1 MFIKQNDVDD
11 VVFENG
17 VVIENVNSFKYLGV
31 YLDCNLNFI
40 GHIDALKRKIAPIV
54 GVFRKLRYVVPRSLQ
69 KAVFHSFFDNYKFLT
84 IPKIREIPKIFLEI
98 LKVSFSCREP
108 PD

>member
-40 GHIDALKRKIAPIV
+40 GHIDALKRKI
-54 GVFRKLRYVVPRSLQ
+54 
-69 KAVFHSFFDNYKFLT
+69 
-84 IPKIREIPKIFLEI
+84 
-98 LKVSFSCREP
+98 
-108 PD
+108 